1 MATATLLGNLHII
14 QSTSFRSLY
23 RRRGQVLHLISLTFC
38 PAILLNLL
46 QVHGIAIRKPGV
58 IASPA
63 SDRDQH
69 LYSTPS

>member
-1 MATATLLGNLHII
+1 MATATLLRNLYIV
-14 QSTSFRSLY
+14 QSTPFRSLY
-23 RRRGQVLHLISLTFC
+23 RRRGQVLHLVSLTVC

-46 QVHGIAIRKPGV
+46 QVHRIAIRKPRV

-63 SDRDQH
+63 SDGDQH